1 MATLDDDF
9 AFVAASAER
18 ANRRQREACDRVL
31 KDPSFAGRGLA
42 RHLDLAY
49 EVFERHIADRRANYA
64 NVLDDAMRA
73 DAIVEMRQ
81 LLWKMRELQSNLD
94 WLTAAQS
101 PPLDLGTRYFVED
114 AARRLVAPRVEL
126 TVVSQAKASYATT
139 SNPWEP
145 LINGWGGGIP
155 EAEPTIIVVFLP
167 AREETAGLLHPLIIH
182 ELGHAADSQHKIV
195 DAIWNGA
202 QGRKELSRR
211 FAAAVTEFQG
221 KSGVEALN
229 AKEHVAA
236 RLMSWI
242 AEAFCDSVAVHLL
255 GPSYLYSFLVEVVA
269 GSMDEVAPN
278 HPPPRQRVRRLL
290 DDLDRLKWTKLM
302 NKSDPA
308 LDGWVRSWAG
318 VKPKYN
324 GVEKFLYWAIDDL
337 HAVIRKAAKEA
348 LGGHIFQPE
357 PSEFAEVTEL
367 LAARI
372 PPAQLCSGAPVARE
386 SIILA
391 CWYAALA
398 AAGGGPTALPDASEG
413 PELAELLPAA
423 LELSALASAWEP
435 AP

>member
-18 ANRRQREACDRVL
+18 ANRRQREACQHVL
-31 KDPSFAGRGLA
+31 SDPTSPGGGLA

-49 EVFERHIADRRANYA
+49 EVFELHIAERRAAYA
-64 NVLDDAMRA
+64 NVLDDTMRT

-126 TVVSQAKASYATT
+126 TVVPQAKASYATT

-155 EAEPTIIVVFLP
+155 KSEPTIVVVFLP
-167 AREETAGLLHPLIIH
+167 AREETAGLLHPLIMH

-195 DAIWNGA
+195 EGIWNGA
-202 QGRKELSRR
+202 QERKVLSGRFS
-211 FAAAVTEFQG
+211 AAAKLWQEH
-221 KSGVEALN
+221 SGLDALG
-229 AKEHVAA
+229 AKEHVAG

-269 GSMDEVAPN
+269 GSLDDVAPN
-278 HPPPRQRVRRLL
+278 HPPPRQRVRHLL
-290 DDLDRLKWTKLM
+290 DDLDRLGWNPLM
-302 NKSDPA
+302 GESDPV

-318 VKPKYN
+318 VKPEYG

-337 HAVIRKAAKEA
+337 HAMIRKATKEA
-348 LGGHIFQPE
+348 LAGRFFRPQPA
-357 PSEFAEVTEL
+357 EFAEVSEL

-372 PPAQLCSGAPVARE
+372 PPAQLRSGAPVSRE

-391 CWYAALA
+391 CWYAALEA
-398 AAGGGPTALPDASEG
+398 GGGGPTALPDASEG

-423 LELSALASAWEP
+423 LESSALAAAWQP